1 MQILDPILK
10 VITILTKEKADA
22 VASVNNANGDD
33 GDVYKVSARD
43 HGFVVSLYDADGYV
57 GTF

>member
-1 MQILDPILK
+1 MQLLDPILK

-22 VASVNNANGDD
+22 VAAVNNANADD

-43 HGFVVSLYDADGYV
+43 YGFVVSLYDPDGYV